1 MNLLIRV
8 SFFIMVSA
16 SWLQAQSDTLDSTLL
31 PVTIY
36 EHFFFFLH
44 LLHQENDTTYIINFW
59 ATWCGPCVKE
69 LPYFEQLHEKYA
81 GEKISIILVSL
92 DFPKQIKS
100 KLLPF
105 IEKNQLKSKVV
116 VLTDGAFNDWIDKVD
131 PSWDGAIPI
140 TLVYQA
146 EKRKLTLKEF
156 ENFNALDTI
165 VEQFIN
171 H

>member
-1 MNLLIRV
+1 M
-8 SFFIMVSA
+8 
-16 SWLQAQSDTLDSTLL
+16 
-31 PVTIY
+31 
-36 EHFFFFLH
+36 
-44 LLHQENDTTYIINFW
+44 
-59 ATWCGPCVKE
+59 
-69 LPYFEQLHEKYA
+69 
-81 GEKISIILVSL
+81 VSL